1 MDVALAKYTKQTGKD
16 LRNHPLAFKI
26 NQRDSAE
33 SILAVFNEQAQEFD
47 EFRNGNSKLIK
58 WLQPIVSGL
67 YTLSN
72 SSALRDGVNH
82 VSPSKFLQ
90 VRSQTVLSNAVVC
103 RFSPL
108 DQRFSLGSVS
118 YYLYVSFHTLPIG
131 TSDIRD
137 LPDGQVCE
145 GKLRRPRGNL

>member
-1 MDVALAKYTKQTGKD
+1 MDAALANYTKQTGKD
-16 LRNHPLAFKI
+16 LRNHPLALKI
-26 NQRDSAE
+26 NQCDSAE
-33 SILAVFNEQAQEFD
+33 SILAIFHEQAQEFD
-47 EFRNGNSKLIK
+47 EFRKGNSKLIK
-58 WLQPIVSGL
+58 WLQPLVTGL

-72 SSALRDGVNH
+72 SSALREGVNL

-90 VRSQTVLSNAVVC
+90 VLSLTVLSNAVVC

-118 YYLYVSFHTLPIG
+118 YYPYASFHSFPVG
-131 TSDIRD
+131 SSDIRG

>member
-26 NQRDSAE
+26 NQCDSAE
-33 SILAVFNEQAQEFD
+33 SILAVFHEQAQEFD

-72 SSALRDGVNH
+72 SSALRDGVNL
-82 VSPSKFLQ
+82 VSPGKFLQ
-90 VRSQTVLSNAVVC
+90 VRSLTVPSNAVVC

-118 YYLYVSFHTLPIG
+118 YYLYVSSHTLPIG
-131 TSDIRD
+131 TSDIRG

-145 GKLRRPRGNL
+145 GKLRRPRGNI